1 MLSQEFKLTTD
12 IILLELFIKA
22 NFILKVK
29 ERSQLKVTRKK
40 CLEMSSLISCCYM
53 LTEFEFNLTLNNLT
67 KLPTLTNVRE

>member
-29 ERSQLKVTRKK
+29 ERSKLKVTRKK
-40 CLEMSSLISCCYM
+40 CFEMSSLISCYM

-67 KLPTLTNVRE
+67 KLPTLTNVQE